1 MAIELIMVAVAV
13 PFFLDCPALGI
24 LFSGI
29 NLPVTNE
36 RFTIFRYWFVTLG
49 IVVKGHFDVH
59 DMVFVG
65 ATESATV
72 GLLQNKIQSGCF
84 VGATESAT
92 VGLLLNK
99 IIQSG
104 GGDGDGGDGG
114 GSGGEGGK
122 SDEGVSLVNIFVLSH
137 APGARL

>member
-1 MAIELIMVAVAV
+1 MSAAA
-13 PFFLDCPALGI
+13 A
-24 LFSGI
+24 
-29 NLPVTNE
+29 
-36 RFTIFRYWFVTLG
+36 
-49 IVVKGHFDVH
+49 
-59 DMVFVG
+59 
-65 ATESATV
+65 ESAAV
-72 GLLQNKIQSGCF
+72 GLLQNKIQSGSF

-122 SDEGVSLVNIFVLSH
+122 SDEGVQAKSQIHDVL
-137 APGARL
+137 GAM